1 MGKRKPYRI
10 TIIAPTCFYYQAPLF
25 RAIAANPLL
34 DLLVYYCSDE
44 GISGKDV
51 KLVYGVDESCGTEHA
66 LLQGYESKILKNH
79 SPWGSYLK
87 SLVGLAN
94 FGIWQELNH
103 NRPDVVVI
111 MSWMNPTWWL
121 TILACLRFRIPM
133 MYMTDANVSAE
144 RLNRGWKS
152 WIKRKVLRNLLFPVI
167 TGFLC
172 SGTANRQLYTYYGV
186 PENKLFPFAYSW
198 GYDHFIEESKYLKNR
213 KAELRRNYGLPH
225 DAVVIL
231 YCGRFSSEKGSI
243 NLIEAY
249 GLVAH
254 SKKALVLVGDGRLR
268 SPMEELVNRQG
279 MRSVYFMGYKRR
291 EAIGRLYALA
301 DIFVLPSR
309 KETWG
314 MVVNEALCFSL
325 PMIVSD
331 QVGAGMDLVIPH
343 ENGYIFPAGDV
354 AALAD
359 GISKLADLTDDD
371 RLRMGTKS
379 LGLIQKWMDR
389 DLGKTLVES
398 LESVA
403 PMRRGPVSKLM
414 SACYVGL
421 PEIMVRCGVFF
432 IIGLVWVIGGLFLAF
447 KIPHK
452 KEWTDPA
459 T

>member
-1 MGKRKPYRI
+1 
-10 TIIAPTCFYYQAPLF
+10 
-25 RAIAANPLL
+25 
-34 DLLVYYCSDE
+34 
-44 GISGKDV
+44 
-51 KLVYGVDESCGTEHA
+51 
-66 LLQGYESKILKNH
+66 
-79 SPWGSYLK
+79 
-87 SLVGLAN
+87 
-94 FGIWQELNH
+94 
-103 NRPDVVVI
+103 
-111 MSWMNPTWWL
+111 
-121 TILACLRFRIPM
+121 
-133 MYMTDANVSAE
+133 
-144 RLNRGWKS
+144 
-152 WIKRKVLRNLLFPVI
+152 
-167 TGFLC
+167 
-172 SGTANRQLYTYYGV
+172 
-186 PENKLFPFAYSW
+186 
-198 GYDHFIEESKYLKNR
+198 
-213 KAELRRNYGLPH
+213 
-225 DAVVIL
+225 
-231 YCGRFSSEKGSI
+231 
-243 NLIEAY
+243 
-249 GLVAH
+249 
-254 SKKALVLVGDGRLR
+254 
-268 SPMEELVNRQG
+268 
-279 MRSVYFMGYKRR
+279 MGYKRR

-398 LESVA
+398 LESVP

-432 IIGLVWVIGGLFLAF
+432 IIGFLWVIGSNSS
-447 KIPHK
+447 ISCPS
-452 KEWTDPA
+452 PY
-459 T
+459 